1 LRWYQGDGINI
12 SIDNLQHF
20 ASFKRIDDLKEER
33 DRGFFLLKS
42 FSIADYF
49 SNELAEVQK
58 GFNSQS
64 ATDDFN
70 LLDNNIEVD
79 VDEFEDA
86 RSRGMFK
93 GLSIN
98 ENESNQLLNEE
109 DKLNE
114 DNDDED
120 NLRL

>member
-1 LRWYQGDGINI
+1 MVNI

-70 LLDNNIEVD
+70 LLDNNIEVA